1 MDVYFEW
8 MRLYLESLP
17 GIGLGK
23 AKKLFK
29 IVQNNEIALVYIY
42 L

>member
-29 IVQNNEIALVYIY
+29 LVQNNKIVPVNYVI
-42 L
+42 